1 PERRDVV
8 AARVLAQARELGLP
22 LPDGLRSR
30 RGWSLRLRGGEAE
43 ARRLAENLLVD
54 PVMNTLRLLSPA
66 QDPRESGGVRLEIG
80 RLPGVMDPSAQSV
93 VRAAS
98 RLGLHVQDVRSWQAF
113 VAPAGTDP
121 ALLAR
126 LGSELLANAAI
137 EEVRVQPGAGVPP
150 VQDLPEAPF
159 RLVH

>member
-1 PERRDVV
+1 MAAPPFSRTSVHAPAPPLDASPTSAAPLTAFCIEVALRPERRDVV
-8 AARVLAQARELGLP
+8 ADRVLAQARELGLE

-30 RGWSLRLRGGEAE
+30 RGWSLRVRGGEVV

-66 QDPRESGGVRLEIG
+66 QDPREAGSVRLEVV

-98 RLGLHVQDVRSWQAF
+98 RLGLHVQDVRSCQVFLAQ
-113 VAPAGTDP
+113 AGTDGK
-121 ALLAR
+121 LL
-126 LGSELLANAAI
+126 
-137 EEVRVQPGAGVPP
+137 
-150 VQDLPEAPF
+150 
-159 RLVH
+159 